1 MDRNDKKINGKDNPG
16 QVSDDELKLLIA
28 KRIKRIRGRL
38 GYTAKRAALG
48 VGISRS
54 ALSQIETGRIHINAV
69 TLCKLA
75 YVLQC
80 NVDEFFPKVP
90 NSSSLTE
97 SDVTLVAQE
106 NEQAADFFK
115 KAFPKTK

>member
-1 MDRNDKKINGKDNPG
+1 MAREAKKRLGKSDPK

-38 GYTAKRAALG
+38 GYTAKRVANEL
-48 VGISRS
+48 GISRS

-75 YVLQC
+75 YVLHC
-80 NVDEFFPKVP
+80 NVEEFFPKVP

-97 SDVTLVAQE
+97 SDITLVAQE
-106 NEQAADFFK
+106 NEQAAEFFK
-115 KAFPKTK
+115 KAFKPK

>member
-1 MDRNDKKINGKDNPG
+1 MARKTKNENENPNP
-16 QVSDDELKLLIA
+16 VSDDELKMLIA
-28 KRIKRIRGRL
+28 KRIKRVRGRL
-38 GYTAKRAALG
+38 GYTAKRVAREI
-48 VGISRS
+48 GISRS

-75 YVLQC
+75 YVLKC
-80 NVDEFFPKVP
+80 NIDEFFPKVP
-90 NSSSLTE
+90 DSSSLTE

-106 NEQAADFFK
+106 NAQAAAFFQ

>member
-1 MDRNDKKINGKDNPG
+1 MAKETKKKSEKSNPK
-16 QVSDDELKLLIA
+16 QVSDDDLKLLIA

-38 GYTAKRAALG
+38 GYTAKRVANEL
-48 VGISRS
+48 GISRS

-75 YVLQC
+75 YILKC
-80 NVDEFFPKVP
+80 NVEEFFPKVP

-97 SDVTLVAQE
+97 SDITLVAQE
-106 NEQAADFFK
+106 NEQAAEFLK
-115 KAFPKTK
+115 KAFNSK